1 MKEEEAA
8 VQPEE
13 EEPVKAGSAA
23 EEEPP
28 ALATPEGATGPAAAT
43 DVVEEGAVVWA
54 RLRGFQWWPARVRR
68 LLAEKESVAVRFCGT
83 RDFGVVGH
91 APDGVRP
98 FDDHPGWCDAP
109 PAKRSHRAKYSAAVR
124 EARAAAA
131 GEASPMPSQCSDLDE
146 DEGEEGE
153 GEGEEAEAEG
163 AEAEEEEEE
172 AEEEEA
178 YKPPWAVGTLLW
190 AKVRGFP
197 TWPAAVEAPPPELLP
212 PPAPANAH
220 AFVRFFATKDAA
232 WVAAADAA
240 PFADRRDELVGAN
253 VLKKTSKGTLRAK
266 YKQACDEIVAAAAN
280 GAGARAGAG
289 GEGRG
294 GGAGAGGEGGGRG
307 GAKGQAA
314 RQSRRGERRR
324 AQGGR
329 VDGDEG
335 EKRRPPSEIFVL
347 RRPLPLPLGLNLGDG
362 DGHLRCRERFA
373 LSRLRFLR
381 SPPCLPLLHR
391 CR

>member
-1 MKEEEAA
+1 MAPPAEEGEAAAPAEEA
-8 VQPEE
+8 
-13 EEPVKAGSAA
+13 
-23 EEEPP
+23 PP

-54 RLRGFQWWPARVRR
+54 RLRGFPWWPARVRR

-91 APDGVRP
+91 AADGVRP

-109 PAKRSHRAKYSAAVR
+109 PAKRSLRAKYSAAVR

-146 DEGEEGE
+146 EEE
-153 GEGEEAEAEG
+153 GEGEEAEG
-163 AEAEEEEEE
+163 AGEEEVAEEAEEE
-172 AEEEEA
+172 AEEEEEA
-178 YKPPWAVGTLLW
+178 YEPPWAVGTLLW

-266 YKQACDEIVAAAAN
+266 YKQACDEIVAAAAT
-280 GAGARAGAG
+280 APAVAAPAPAAEAAPAVAARAAP
-289 GEGRG
+289 
-294 GGAGAGGEGGGRG
+294 AV
-307 GAKGQAA
+307 AA
-314 RQSRRGERRR
+314 RAPPARRRSRRRQRPSGAAKSPRR
-324 AQGGR
+324 ASSCT
-329 VDGDEG
+329 
-335 EKRRPPSEIFVL
+335 RRA
-347 RRPLPLPLGLNLGDG
+347 G
-362 DGHLRCRERFA
+362 
-373 LSRLRFLR
+373 
-381 SPPCLPLLHR
+381 
-391 CR
+391 